1 MDKIVYKLQEFEGPL
16 DLLLY
21 LISKHKLDIYDIQ
34 ISLLL
39 EQYLLHIETMEN
51 LDMNISSEFLEMA
64 AKLVYMKTVSL
75 LPKNEEI
82 EELKKELTGQLIEYQ
97 ECKEIA
103 KLLSQQLTFDSFV
116 REPKVIDF
124 DMTYKNTH
132 NIKDLLSSYMNMV
145 GKGKRNLPPS
155 KERFSGIVSRKIV
168 SITSKIIY
176 ILKKLIKKNELNYN
190 SIFESINKK
199 SELIATFLAMLEL
212 VKGKRIRVEDNN
224 TYTKVKL
231 INGKVKRN
239 WMLDNYKQQ

>member
-239 WMLDNYKQQ
+239 

>member
-1 MDKIVYKLQEFEGPL
+1 MNKIVYKLQEFEGPL

-39 EQYLLHIETMEN
+39 EQYLLHIEAMEN

-75 LPKNEEI
+75 LPKNDEI

-103 KLLSQQLTFDSFV
+103 KLLAQQLTFDSFV
-116 REPKVIDF
+116 REPEVIDF

-132 NIKDLLSSYMNMV
+132 DIKELLSSYMDMV
-145 GKGKRNLPPS
+145 GKEKRKLPPS
-155 KERFSGIVSRKIV
+155 KEQFSGIVSRKIV
-168 SITSKIIY
+168 SIASKIIY
-176 ILKKLIKKNELNYN
+176 ILKKLIKDNELNYN
-190 SIFESINKK
+190 SIFKSINEK
-199 SELIATFLAMLEL
+199 SELIATFLAILEL
-212 VKGKRIRVEDNN
+212 VKGKRIRIENDD

-239 WMLDNYKQQ
+239 